1 MRPTQPSS
9 LPVVRE
15 SSGTSLEVTMG
26 TYLVPSCT
34 VTQLSAAN
42 LRQVM
47 GPRRK
52 PCGTILAHGTTSM
65 ELIRAVPIYS
75 HPVAN
80 NASIGAI
87 EHLFTRTDRLVVKS
101 LSQ

>member
-1 MRPTQPSS
+1 
-9 LPVVRE
+9 
-15 SSGTSLEVTMG
+15 MG
-26 TYLVPSCT
+26 NVLVPSCT

-65 ELIRAVPIYS
+65 ELIRAVPICS
-75 HPVAN
+75 HPVSN